1 MPKRKPV
8 GPWHEVLEPAPGG
21 LHVVQA
27 FLNSLDRLRG
37 LDELASPRALNDW
50 LRRWGL
56 AGRDLELTDADLE
69 RVRTAREAL
78 RALVRSN
85 HRKGHNETAAARLDR
100 VAQQTPIRV
109 RFAADGTTRL
119 DKASDDLNGALGQIL
134 GHVAQAQA
142 DGSWAL
148 FKICPG
154 KDCGRAFYDAS
165 KTHNRR
171 WCSMKVCGGRSKSRT
186 FRRRHPDY
194 FRIRD
199 F

>member
-1 MPKRKPV
+1 MPQRKAV
-8 GPWHEVLEPAPGG
+8 GPWHEVVDPAPGV
-21 LHVVQA
+21 LHLVQV
-27 FLNSLDRLRG
+27 FLNTRDRLRD

-56 AGRDLELTDADLE
+56 IGQDLELTDADLQ
-69 RVRTAREAL
+69 RARAVRETL

-85 HRKGHNETAAARLDR
+85 QRKKNDETAAARLDQ

-119 DKASDDLNGALGQIL
+119 EKATDDLDGALGQIL

-142 DGSWAL
+142 DGSWTL
-148 FKICPG
+148 FKICAG
-154 KDCGRAFYDAS
+154 KNCGRAFYDAS
-165 KTHNRR
+165 NNHNRR
-171 WCSMKVCGGRSKSRT
+171 WCSMKVCGGRSKWRT

-194 FRIRD
+194 ARD
-199 F
+199 HGG